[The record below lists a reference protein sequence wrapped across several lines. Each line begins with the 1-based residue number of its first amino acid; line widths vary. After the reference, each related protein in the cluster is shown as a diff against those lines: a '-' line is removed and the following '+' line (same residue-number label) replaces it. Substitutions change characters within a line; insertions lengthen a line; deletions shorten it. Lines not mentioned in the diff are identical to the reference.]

1 MTFSIIVFSAI
12 FALIFAAMLALGF
25 RRRGPGPANGVLYLF
40 LIIFMFTWAFGSW
53 MKPIGPIHWDVSW
66 LGYLLIA
73 FFLMLL
79 LGALIPPSTPRK
91 RIISKSD
98 LDEEVRKDKA
108 STSVEVTFGIFFW
121 FMIIALF
128 VLAIISLF
136 RQETL
141 QAIFG

>member
-12 FALIFAAMLALGF
+12 FALVFAAILALGF
-25 RRRGPGPANGVLYLF
+25 RRKGPGPANGVVYLF

-53 MKPIGPIHWDVSW
+53 MKPIGPSYWDVSW
-66 LGYLLIA
+66 LGYLLFA

-91 RIISKSD
+91 RIISESE

-108 STSVEVTFGIFFW
+108 STVVEITFGIFFW
-121 FMIIALF
+121 FMIVALF
-128 VLAIISLF
+128 VLAIISL
-136 RQETL
+136 L
-141 QAIFG
+141 Q